1 MQNKHTFFSFLG
13 IPTFGEGGD
22 PVGTKSQLNP
32 KFFSTDSP
40 KGKIPTGQICSTS
53 FALIFLH
60 AATSAADL
68 IVVGVPRGVILAA
81 L

>member
-1 MQNKHTFFSFLG
+1 MQNKHFFFLFWNPNLRG
-13 IPTFGEGGD
+13 GGRPGWDKIPTKPEI
-22 PVGTKSQLNP
+22 
-32 KFFSTDSP
+32 FSTGSP